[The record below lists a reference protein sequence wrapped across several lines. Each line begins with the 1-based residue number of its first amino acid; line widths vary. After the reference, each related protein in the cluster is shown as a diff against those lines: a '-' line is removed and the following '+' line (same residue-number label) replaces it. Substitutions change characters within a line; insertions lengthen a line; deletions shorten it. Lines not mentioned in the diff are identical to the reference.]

1 VSNHQLSLTDS
12 DVFRIVRDI
21 FVEELSRSRRDA
33 FEKADAAAWSTGTE
47 VRAGGLDLDSLERF
61 TLAGRLYET
70 FALYRSGVED
80 SLLRARTLG
89 DTIEVILAGLRHFS
103 EEIHFYSGGTV
114 GTQRIVP
121 HSAETLLEEIDERAG
136 LFADRRRVIVTV
148 PVHHIYGFLF
158 GVLRPRALRVPVV
171 DAQYRLLSREAQP
184 VPGDLIVSIPFLWE
198 RYLPR
203 VGSWGTDVVGSSS
216 TAPLSADLG
225 SELCRA
231 GLSRL
236 VEVYGS
242 SETAGVGWRDHCAP
256 RTGGASHSAPVRR
269 SGTAVGEVETIG
281 FALFERWTR
290 GTDDVLRGTAGTV
303 ALPDRLEWRDDRHFL
318 PRGRRDAVVQVG
330 GNNVDLDALR
340 LRILEVVPEA
350 EDCALRLREDRLRLF
365 VAVPAEQGDG
375 PDSSPSPDAA
385 PATPSSAITA
395 AEIARRLRATLPDYA
410 VPPAVTVGSTIPR
423 TPTGKIADW

>member
-1 VSNHQLSLTDS
+1 
-12 DVFRIVRDI
+12 
-21 FVEELSRSRRDA
+21 
-33 FEKADAAAWSTGTE
+33 
-47 VRAGGLDLDSLERF
+47 
-61 TLAGRLYET
+61 
-70 FALYRSGVED
+70 
-80 SLLRARTLG
+80 
-89 DTIEVILAGLRHFS
+89 VILAGLRHFS

-121 HSAETLLEEIDERAG
+121 HSAETLLEEIDELAG

-158 GVLRPRALRVPVV
+158 GVLLPRALRVPVV

-385 PATPSSAITA
+385 PRDSFFCDHCRRDRPALAGNPPRLRGA
-395 AEIARRLRATLPDYA
+395 AGGDGGFDHPENTDGEDRRLVERYTPCRA
-410 VPPAVTVGSTIPR
+410 PR
-423 TPTGKIADW
+423 GLRRRTGTNGVVAGPLPTGRTGRRRRSRLFLRHGSGLCTSP